1 MTIKDFLKSIPEEFY
16 YWIGIALFYLL
27 SSIFKKREQQVVGTE
42 KESSENT
49 SIKSFLQNSLQID
62 TQRDIFG
69 NLKNEAIIENTAEE
83 TNLIEDNLNSVP
95 YLLSR
100 ISAGFPSPAD
110 DYIEN
115 NLSLS
120 ELLIR
125 NHLSTFLMKTNG
137 DSMMDV
143 GINDGD
149 ILVVDRSI
157 EPKNRDIVIAILE
170 GNLTV
175 KRLIFKTNGLVVLK
189 SENTA
194 YKDIKIPESADL
206 EIWGVV
212 TSVIHQF
219 VK

>member
-1 MTIKDFLKSIPEEFY
+1 MNKNDGDIDGNLTSIPYF
-16 YWIGIALFYLL
+16 L
-27 SSIFKKREQQVVGTE
+27 ST
-42 KESSENT
+42 
-49 SIKSFLQNSLQID
+49 
-62 TQRDIFG
+62 
-69 NLKNEAIIENTAEE
+69 
-83 TNLIEDNLNSVP
+83 
-95 YLLSR
+95 

-125 NHLSTFLMKTNG
+125 NHLSTFLMKTSG
-137 DSMMDV
+137 DSMIDV

-157 EPKNRDIVIAILE
+157 EAKNRDIVIAILE

-175 KRLIFKTNGLVVLK
+175 KRLLFKTYDLVVLK
-189 SENTA
+189 SENIA
-194 YKDIKIPESADL
+194 YKDIQIPELADL

-219 VK
+219 IK

>member
-1 MTIKDFLKSIPEEFY
+1 M
-16 YWIGIALFYLL
+16 
-27 SSIFKKREQQVVGTE
+27 
-42 KESSENT
+42 N
-49 SIKSFLQNSLQID
+49 
-62 TQRDIFG
+62 
-69 NLKNEAIIENTAEE
+69 KNEGDFKERLTPI
-83 TNLIEDNLNSVP
+83 P

-125 NHLSTFLMKTNG
+125 NHLSTFLMKTSG

-149 ILVVDRSI
+149 ILVVDGSI

-175 KRLIFKTNGLVVLK
+175 KRLLFKTNGSVVLK
-189 SENTA
+189 SENKA

-212 TSVIHQF
+212 TSAIHQF
-219 VK
+219 IK

>member
-1 MTIKDFLKSIPEEFY
+1 MNKNEGDI
-16 YWIGIALFYLL
+16 
-27 SSIFKKREQQVVGTE
+27 
-42 KESSENT
+42 KESIT
-49 SIKSFLQNSLQID
+49 P
-62 TQRDIFG
+62 
-69 NLKNEAIIENTAEE
+69 
-83 TNLIEDNLNSVP
+83 VP
-95 YLLSR
+95 YFLSR

-125 NHLSTFLMKTNG
+125 NHLSTFLMKTSG

-175 KRLIFKTNGLVVLK
+175 KRLLFKTNGSVVLK
-189 SENTA
+189 SENSA

-219 VK
+219 IK

>member
-1 MTIKDFLKSIPEEFY
+1 MNKNN
-16 YWIGIALFYLL
+16 G
-27 SSIFKKREQQVVGTE
+27 
-42 KESSENT
+42 
-49 SIKSFLQNSLQID
+49 
-62 TQRDIFG
+62 DIEG
-69 NLKNEAIIENTAEE
+69 NLTPI
-83 TNLIEDNLNSVP
+83 P

-120 ELLIR
+120 ELLIK
-125 NHLSTFLMKTNG
+125 NHLSTFLMKTSG
-137 DSMMDV
+137 DSMIDV

-157 EPKNRDIVIAILE
+157 EANNRDIVIAILE

-175 KRLIFKTNGLVVLK
+175 KRLLFKTNRLVVLK
-189 SENTA
+189 SENIA
-194 YKDIKIPESADL
+194 YKDIKIPEFTDL

-219 VK
+219 IK

>member
-1 MTIKDFLKSIPEEFY
+1 MNKNEGDL
-16 YWIGIALFYLL
+16 
-27 SSIFKKREQQVVGTE
+27 
-42 KESSENT
+42 KESLT
-49 SIKSFLQNSLQID
+49 PI
-62 TQRDIFG
+62 
-69 NLKNEAIIENTAEE
+69 
-83 TNLIEDNLNSVP
+83 P
-95 YLLSR
+95 YVLSR

-125 NHLSTFLMKTNG
+125 NHLSTFLMKTSG
-137 DSMMDV
+137 DSMVDV

-175 KRLIFKTNGLVVLK
+175 KRLLFKTNGSVVLK
-189 SENTA
+189 SENIA

-212 TSVIHQF
+212 TSAIHQF
-219 VK
+219 IK

>member
-1 MTIKDFLKSIPEEFY
+1 MNKNEGDL
-16 YWIGIALFYLL
+16 
-27 SSIFKKREQQVVGTE
+27 
-42 KESSENT
+42 KESLT
-49 SIKSFLQNSLQID
+49 PI
-62 TQRDIFG
+62 
-69 NLKNEAIIENTAEE
+69 
-83 TNLIEDNLNSVP
+83 P

-125 NHLSTFLMKTNG
+125 NHLSTFLMKTSG
-137 DSMMDV
+137 DSMVDV

-175 KRLIFKTNGLVVLK
+175 KRLLFKTNGSVVLK
-189 SENTA
+189 SENIA

-212 TSVIHQF
+212 TSAIHQF
-219 VK
+219 IK

>member
-1 MTIKDFLKSIPEEFY
+1 M
-16 YWIGIALFYLL
+16 
-27 SSIFKKREQQVVGTE
+27 
-42 KESSENT
+42 N
-49 SIKSFLQNSLQID
+49 
-62 TQRDIFG
+62 
-69 NLKNEAIIENTAEE
+69 KNEGDLKENLTP
-83 TNLIEDNLNSVP
+83 IP

-125 NHLSTFLMKTNG
+125 NHLSTFLMKTSG
-137 DSMMDV
+137 DSMVDV

-175 KRLIFKTNGLVVLK
+175 KRLLFKMNGSVVLK
-189 SENTA
+189 SENIA

-212 TSVIHQF
+212 TSAIHQF
-219 VK
+219 IK

>member
-1 MTIKDFLKSIPEEFY
+1 MNKNN
-16 YWIGIALFYLL
+16 G
-27 SSIFKKREQQVVGTE
+27 
-42 KESSENT
+42 
-49 SIKSFLQNSLQID
+49 
-62 TQRDIFG
+62 DIEG
-69 NLKNEAIIENTAEE
+69 NLTPI
-83 TNLIEDNLNSVP
+83 P
-95 YLLSR
+95 YFLST

-125 NHLSTFLMKTNG
+125 NHLSTFLMKTSG
-137 DSMMDV
+137 DSMIDV

-157 EPKNRDIVIAILE
+157 EAKNRDIVIAILE

-175 KRLIFKTNGLVVLK
+175 KRLLFKTNGLVVLK
-189 SENTA
+189 SENIA
-194 YKDIKIPESADL
+194 YKDIQIPELADL

-219 VK
+219 IK

>member
-1 MTIKDFLKSIPEEFY
+1 M
-16 YWIGIALFYLL
+16 
-27 SSIFKKREQQVVGTE
+27 
-42 KESSENT
+42 N
-49 SIKSFLQNSLQID
+49 
-62 TQRDIFG
+62 
-69 NLKNEAIIENTAEE
+69 KNEGDIRENSTP
-83 TNLIEDNLNSVP
+83 VP

-125 NHLSTFLMKTNG
+125 NHLSTFLMKTSG
-137 DSMMDV
+137 DSMVDV

-175 KRLIFKTNGLVVLK
+175 KRLLFKASGSILLK

-194 YKDIKIPESADL
+194 YKDIKISESADL

-219 VK
+219 IK